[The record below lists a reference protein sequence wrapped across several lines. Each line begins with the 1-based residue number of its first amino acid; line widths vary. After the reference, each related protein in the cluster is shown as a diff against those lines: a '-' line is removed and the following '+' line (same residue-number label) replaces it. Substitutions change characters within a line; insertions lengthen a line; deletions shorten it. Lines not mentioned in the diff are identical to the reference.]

1 MTPWIASL
9 LILLAALD
17 PVGHAMTARTTI
29 REATP
34 LPVNGWALGESDVRT
49 RGIWLNPISIGIM
62 GGSDREA
69 LAACTIVHE
78 AAHLKYP
85 RFVEH
90 EVAFWAGYVCLDR
103 LGASRELRDV
113 VYRQMMEAI
122 NPNPESDDGD

>member
-9 LILLAALD
+9 LLLLAALD

-29 REATP
+29 KTAVP

-49 RGIWLNPISIGIM
+49 RTIWLNPISIGIM
-62 GGSDREA
+62 GGEDREA

-85 RFVEH
+85 RAEH

-103 LGASRELRDV
+103 LGASRELRDA

-122 NPNPESDDGD
+122 TFKERDDGE